1 MVITGTYDLTV
12 NPFWKNVQQ
21 QEVYLE
27 CDTFSGPVT
36 INLFPIAN
44 LNRFWNV
51 KINIVDLSQNCSINN
66 ITINTGSVGIPPV
79 QDTVDQLGNTQIIL
93 NKNGESVIFSVV
105 SENQWLAGESITIPF
120 AVQSVTGLNT
130 DNTDPLNPIVKVS
143 LANNTITGQG
153 TPASPLVSNVVINT
167 SQIISGTSGRVLF
180 NKSNSVSES
189 SDFEFD
195 DVNVVLSLGGTTSGT
210 KGRLNIKALNAS
222 ASSFSIAIRKS
233 DDSGYLFQT
242 LNDGKIRINDTF
254 NITNSD
260 GTAGQSLVTDGAGNV
275 SFQSK
280 QDPISLTTTGNSG
293 ASSFASNVLNV
304 PEYTLSGLGGV
315 PTSRTLTINGT
326 TQDLSADRTWTI
338 PIGITVGTTP
348 SSGTDGRVF
357 FQAGGVVQ
365 QNANLFWDN
374 TNNTL
379 GIGTSTPSSSFKL
392 DVNGDARFNGGAT
405 SSSGTQIL
413 NVGIRILTNAGNSGG
428 ISLDSNLP
436 VANRLNFNS
445 NFTIRSNS
453 SITSGVDI
461 SLFTNSVQNSTN
473 TVSLAGISGNVFSTS
488 GGNNQT
494 NGLLI
499 NPTINLNAGNVSTIF
514 RGIHYNPTLTSTTG
528 LTHRAIETTTG
539 DVIFGSTSGN
549 VAIGSTSPG
558 ARLDVRAQGALS
570 TDIAFRVRNSADT
583 LDILQVRGDTR
594 IIQNVNANTALSR
607 AGYNVLGENTDV
619 WSRVA
624 TTGNQPR
631 VTGFS
636 TQGQVE
642 SISMFVESGAT
653 TVTGVGGSHVWF
665 AQTGYGYF
673 GSIGGNSLG
682 FKFGTTTG
690 SVLSN
695 SNGTLAM
702 LSISN
707 NNYNQSVFALGTYLG
722 TTNTQPSATYGGNTF
737 FIKNGTAPTA
747 TATDTFALYSAD
759 ITAGNAAPHFITENG
774 NIIKLYRETT
784 AVAAATLVSG
794 LGTPLTNTDTFD
806 GYTLQQVVKVLKN
819 LGILQ

>member
-51 KINIVDLSQNCSINN
+51 KINIVDLSQNCSVNN
-66 ITINTGSVGIPPV
+66 ITINTGSVGTPPV

-326 TQDLSADRTWTI
+326 AQDLSADRTWTVSDANLSVSDI
-338 PIGITVGTTP
+338 ITNNVSTTQHGFAPKLPNDVTKYLDGTGNWSVPSSYGVWGIADTFGKYTFYNTLTLAMAAATAGQTIEMFADVTETGVVTITLKNGVNINGNGHTYNYTNAFGNCFQIGNASTIHIFDLKIIRSNTTP
-348 SSGTDGRVF
+348 TGAYIFYFSSGAAIYTTCQLYCKNVYAYYSYTTSVGGTPTVYNDGYTAFTIDGLFSQVNGSGYVFSAVGGSGAGNFNNCTAISTGIGNGLNVDVGSSANNCYVSVNSGTGVANSGTISNSKVIADTGVAVSATAPNQSFRQGRTTNCYLYSRTYRVAQDTLCFNCLLISESGFCSVGSALYDSYCFTNTSGVATGVFNQPEFYNCYLISASAVTIPSVIAAIVVNSQVICAWNNIAGHAFNVSNNYGSVTRVF
-357 FQAGGVVQ
+357 NSHVKV
-365 QNANLFWDN
+365 ANSAANCLKGAVSVN
-374 TNNTL
+374 MYYTNNT
-379 GIGTSTPSSSFKL
+379 F
-392 DVNGDARFNGGAT
+392 
-405 SSSGTQIL
+405 
-413 NVGIRILTNAGNSGG
+413 
-428 ISLDSNLP
+428 
-436 VANRLNFNS
+436 
-445 NFTIRSNS
+445 
-453 SITSGVDI
+453 
-461 SLFTNSVQNSTN
+461 
-473 TVSLAGISGNVFSTS
+473 
-488 GGNNQT
+488 
-494 NGLLI
+494 
-499 NPTINLNAGNVSTIF
+499 
-514 RGIHYNPTLTSTTG
+514 
-528 LTHRAIETTTG
+528 E
-539 DVIFGSTSGN
+539 
-549 VAIGSTSPG
+549 
-558 ARLDVRAQGALS
+558 
-570 TDIAFRVRNSADT
+570 
-583 LDILQVRGDTR
+583 
-594 IIQNVNANTALSR
+594 
-607 AGYNVLGENTDV
+607 
-619 WSRVA
+619 
-624 TTGNQPR
+624 
-631 VTGFS
+631 
-636 TQGQVE
+636 
-642 SISMFVESGAT
+642 GAT
-653 TVTGVGGSHVWF
+653 TPINANVT
-665 AQTGYGYF
+665 QL
-673 GSIGGNSLG
+673 I
-682 FKFGTTTG
+682 
-690 SVLSN
+690 
-695 SNGTLAM
+695 
-702 LSISN
+702 
-707 NNYNQSVFALGTYLG
+707 
-722 TTNTQPSATYGGNTF
+722 TNTQDNQ
-737 FIKNGTAPTA
+737 
-747 TATDTFALYSAD
+747 
-759 ITAGNAAPHFITENG
+759 G
-774 NIIKLYRETT
+774 NILI
-784 AVAAATLVSG
+784 
-794 LGTPLTNTDTFD
+794 
-806 GYTLQQVVKVLKN
+806 
-819 LGILQ
+819 